1 MLTLNLQKNGI
12 HKRMDYDE
20 DDFIFEKGCIYEIKV
35 TIDDKIIKL
44 VK

>member
-1 MLTLNLQKNGI
+1 MIKKINKLVDFGI
-12 HKRMDYDE
+12 DYDD

-35 TIDDKIIKL
+35 TIDDEIIKL